1 MKTKKVFI
9 ILLWLF
15 LIFIPIGQVFS
26 ADSAEQP
33 SISAASAILL
43 DNKTGKVLYNKNE
56 NKKMYPAST
65 TKILTAIIVIENCN
79 LDTIATASYD
89 AIMSIPDGYSTAN
102 IQIGEQLTIEQ
113 LLELLLVHSANDA
126 ANVLAEFVGGSTDSF
141 VSIMN
146 TKINEFGLT
155 NSHFTNVYGLHDDNH
170 YTTAHDLAFIMKY
183 CLNNNTF
190 RKIAGQASCAIPA
203 TNKYGTR
210 SYNSTNELLVP
221 NSTYYYKYLTTGKTG
236 FTSQAK
242 ECLVSSAYKN
252 NLELIGVVLGS
263 TNRFADTR
271 NIYEYAYSNYS
282 IKTIATEKDI
292 ATNIKI
298 SNATAETENLNLL
311 ISETV
316 SVLINNS
323 QNISEIQ
330 PEIILN
336 DNIKAPIEEGST
348 LGKIKY
354 NVNGVTYSTNII
366 AEHNVEQSKYPFY
379 ILYFSI
385 SIIFIISFALFI
397 KNKKK

>member
-146 TKINEFGLT
+146 TKINELGLT

-385 SIIFIISFALFI
+385 SIIFIISFTLFI

>member
-26 ADSAEQP
+26 ANSAEQP

-146 TKINEFGLT
+146 TKINELGLT

-385 SIIFIISFALFI
+385 SIIFIISFTLFI

>member
-1 MKTKKVFI
+1 MT
-9 ILLWLF
+9 
-15 LIFIPIGQVFS
+15 
-26 ADSAEQP
+26 
-33 SISAASAILL
+33 
-43 DNKTGKVLYNKNE
+43 
-56 NKKMYPAST
+56 
-65 TKILTAIIVIENCN
+65 
-79 LDTIATASYD
+79 
-89 AIMSIPDGYSTAN
+89 
-102 IQIGEQLTIEQ
+102 
-113 LLELLLVHSANDA
+113 
-126 ANVLAEFVGGSTDSF
+126 
-141 VSIMN
+141 
-146 TKINEFGLT
+146 
-155 NSHFTNVYGLHDDNH
+155 
-170 YTTAHDLAFIMKY
+170 
-183 CLNNNTF
+183 
-190 RKIAGQASCAIPA
+190 
-203 TNKYGTR
+203 
-210 SYNSTNELLVP
+210 

>member
-56 NKKMYPAST
+56 NRKMYPAST

-146 TKINEFGLT
+146 TKINELGLT

-385 SIIFIISFALFI
+385 SIIFIISFTLFI

>member
-33 SISAASAILL
+33 SISATSAILL

-146 TKINEFGLT
+146 TKINELGLT

-385 SIIFIISFALFI
+385 SIIFIISFTLFI

>member
-385 SIIFIISFALFI
+385 SIIFIIFFTLFI

>member
-146 TKINEFGLT
+146 TKINELGLT

-271 NIYEYAYSNYS
+271 NLYEYAYSNYS

-385 SIIFIISFALFI
+385 SIIFIISFTLFI

>member
-26 ADSAEQP
+26 ANSAEQP

-146 TKINEFGLT
+146 TKINELGLT

-385 SIIFIISFALFI
+385 SIIFIISFTLFI
-397 KNKKK
+397 RNKKK

>member
-146 TKINEFGLT
+146 TKINELGLT

-348 LGKIKY
+348 LGEIKY

-385 SIIFIISFALFI
+385 SIIFIISFTLFI

>member
-146 TKINEFGLT
+146 TKINELGLT

-263 TNRFADTR
+263 TNRFVDTR

-385 SIIFIISFALFI
+385 SIIFIISFTLFI